1 MNWKYLFSVLEFA
14 DITEDGKLAKLCQ
27 RLKEKHA
34 GEPVILFIDE
44 NDITSTGNFS
54 STFSLK
60 NLDDFHIISAI
71 SPISENYVRLK
82 STGFDFNEMDICI
95 KDENCLWVNLYLRYR
110 NSSSIQ
116 NLCRNVGQSLREEVK
131 D

>member
-1 MNWKYLFSVLEFA
+1 MIFVFYLVFA
-14 DITEDGKLAKLCQ
+14 DLTEAEKLVKLCQ
-27 RLKEKHA
+27 KLKYKHA

-71 SPISENYVRLK
+71 SPISENYIRIK
-82 STGFDFNEMDICI
+82 STGFDFNEMDICV
-95 KDENCLWVNLYLRYR
+95 KDTHCLWVNLYQRYR
-110 NSSSIQ
+110 NSKVIQ
-116 NLCRNVGQSLREEVK
+116 NLCRNMGLSMREQVK
-131 D
+131 LYY